1 MSLSFV
7 WRKDCLC
14 SLLIRHN
21 NLVSPCHLVLFSH
34 IPDITKNPNLASRKF
49 HCWEPDN
56 LKNRGHRRKDVNSVR
71 INYAFMGL
79 FSYIFWASLT
89 AQVVKKKKKKIC
101 LQCGRPGFHP
111 WVGKIPW
118 RREWLPIPVLVP
130 GEFHGQ
136 RSLVACSPRGHK
148 ESDTTEQLK
157 ISLSVF
163 PLHKVKFI

>member
-1 MSLSFV
+1 MMSLNFV

-89 AQVVKKKKKKIC
+89 AQVVKKKKKKIS
-101 LQCGRPGFHP
+101 LQCRRPWFNT
-111 WVGKIPW
+111 WVLKILW
-118 RREWLPIPVLVP
+118 RRKWQLTLVFLLKK
-130 GEFHGQ
+130 FHGQ
-136 RSLVACSPRGHK
+136 TMGLQRVRLTK
-148 ESDTTEQLK
+148 QLA
-157 ISLSVF
+157 ISLSHVF
-163 PLHKVKFI
+163 IIIHS